1 MPNNIQQLREEFKSK
16 VSRLNDY
23 LWGAGLKDPVTRIQQ
38 ISFLFFLKMLEEQ
51 DISME
56 KEEKLTGRNH
66 KSIFDGKS
74 EKFRWSRWREKTGDN
89 LYKFVRDEVF
99 PFIDELHNGHSNIRQ
114 IFHGAKLLIPD
125 EVTLKRTVEII
136 DTIDFS
142 SLDTDVKGD
151 LYESLLA
158 SIESAGELGQFLTPR
173 HIIRAIIEM
182 VNPKIGETIFDPACG
197 SAGFLIT
204 AYEWLK
210 LKNSDLKNIEDR
222 DGRKIGYG
230 DKLNKDQWQ
239 FLTEKTFHGYDVD
252 SEMVRLA
259 LMNLILHG
267 IEGAHIRRKDTV
279 AGAENEEDLR
289 RFDVVLTNPPFAGKV
304 DKERIKP
311 TLPVKSNKTQVLF
324 LGYVIN
330 SLKPGG
336 RAGIILP
343 EGSLFGTNKDDK
355 DVRRFML
362 ENTKLEA
369 VVSMP
374 AGVFQP
380 YAGVKTSFLIFKKK
394 SSPKLDEKEKVWFFD
409 MKGDGSSLSAAKKF
423 GLQYKNDIPKLLELW
438 FACHS
443 FSEGRN
449 KDNLIEKPYSW
460 LTPVKDI
467 IENDYILSA
476 NTYNPYSGEEEI
488 NHRDPKDILREI
500 EFVEKKLQSSLNEI
514 KRKI

>member
-1 MPNNIQQLREEFKSK
+1 MTQNIQQLREEFKNK
-16 VSRLNDY
+16 VARLNDY

-51 DISME
+51 DIAME
-56 KEEKLTGRNH
+56 KEEKLTGHSH
-66 KSIFDGKS
+66 KSIFRGKD
-74 EKFRWSRWREKTGDN
+74 EKFRWSRWREKTGET
-89 LYKFVRDEVF
+89 LYKFVRDYVF
-99 PFIDELHNGHSNIRQ
+99 PFIDELHNGHSNVRQ

-142 SLDTDVKGD
+142 SLDTDIKGD

-182 VNPKIGETIFDPACG
+182 VNPKIGEKIFDPACG

-210 LKNSDLKNIEDR
+210 LKNSNPKNIEDR
-222 DGRKIGYG
+222 DGRRLGYG
-230 DKLNKDQWQ
+230 DKLNKEQWK
-239 FLTEKTFHGYDVD
+239 FLTEETFCGFDVD
-252 SEMVRLA
+252 PEMTRLA
-259 LMNLILHG
+259 LMNLVLHG
-267 IEGAHIRRKDTV
+267 IEGAHVCRKDTV
-279 AGAENEEDLR
+279 AGTESEDDLR
-289 RFDVVLTNPPFAGKV
+289 RFDVVLTNPPFAGKI

-355 DVRRFML
+355 EIRRYLL

-380 YAGVKTSFLIFKKK
+380 YAGVKTNFLIFKKK
-394 SSPKLDEKEKVWFFD
+394 FTQKLDEKEKIWFFN
-409 MKGDGSSLSAAKKF
+409 MKGDGSSLSASKKF
-423 GLQYKNDIPKLLELW
+423 GPQYKNDIPKLLELW
-438 FACHS
+438 
-443 FSEGRN
+443 N
-449 KDNLIEKPYSW
+449 KDRAIEKPYSW
-460 LTPVKDI
+460 FTTVKEIAD
-467 IENDYILSA
+467 NHYILSA
-476 NTYNPYSGEEEI
+476 NTYSPYSGEEEI
-488 NHRDPKDILREI
+488 NHRDPKEIL
-500 EFVEKKLQSSLNEI
+500 KEI
-514 KRKI
+514 KSMESRLEDTLRNIKKIL

>member
-1 MPNNIQQLREEFKSK
+1 MQNNIQQLREEFKSK
-16 VSRLNDY
+16 VAKLNDY

-38 ISFLFFLKMLEEQ
+38 ISFFFFLKMLEEQ
-51 DISME
+51 DTAME
-56 KEEKLTGRNH
+56 KEEKLTGHKH
-66 KSIFDGKS
+66 KSIFAGKN
-74 EKFRWSRWREKTGDN
+74 EKFRWSHWREKTGQN

-99 PFIDELHNGHSNIRQ
+99 LFIEDLHNGHANIRQ

-136 DTIDFS
+136 DTIEFS
-142 SLDTDVKGD
+142 RLDTDIKGD

-204 AYEWLK
+204 SYEWLK
-210 LKNSDLKNIEDR
+210 FKNSDPKNLEER

-230 DKLNKDQWQ
+230 DKLNKEQWE

-252 SEMVRLA
+252 PEMVRLA

-279 AGAENEEDLR
+279 AGAEDEEDLR
-289 RFDVVLTNPPFAGKV
+289 RFDIVLTNPPFAGKI
-304 DKERIKP
+304 DRERIKP
-311 TLPVKSNKTQVLF
+311 TLPVKSNKTQILF
-324 LGYVIN
+324 LGHVIN
-330 SLKPGG
+330 SLKPNG

-355 DVRRFML
+355 EIRRYLL

-374 AGVFQP
+374 AGIFQP
-380 YAGVKTSFLIFKKK
+380 YAGVKTSFLVFKKK
-394 SSPKLDEKEKVWFFD
+394 LSPRLNEKEQIWFFN
-409 MKGDGSSLSAAKKF
+409 MKGDGSSLSKAKKF
-423 GLQYKNDIPKLLELW
+423 GPQYKNDIPKLLELW
-438 FACHS
+438 S
-443 FSEGRN
+443 
-449 KDNLIEKPYSW
+449 KDQVVTKPYSW
-460 LTPVKDI
+460 FTKVKNI
-467 IENDYILSA
+467 TENDYILSA

-488 NHRDPKDILREI
+488 NHREPKEILKEIKSDKKKLESVLSEI
-500 EFVEKKLQSSLNEI
+500 ERLL
-514 KRKI
+514 